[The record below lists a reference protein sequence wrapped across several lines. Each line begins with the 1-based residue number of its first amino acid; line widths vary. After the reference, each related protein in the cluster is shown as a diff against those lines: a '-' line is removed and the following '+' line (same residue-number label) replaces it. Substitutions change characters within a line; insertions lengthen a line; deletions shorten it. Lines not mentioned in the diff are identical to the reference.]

1 MPESAAGRPPE
12 GLGLR
17 RLSHRPGEAAQQQHQ
32 ETISVSPFR
41 VLQNFELRSFDARI
55 VLLTYLASVSWL
67 TL

>member
-32 ETISVSPFR
+32 ETISVSPFK
-41 VLQNFELRSFDARI
+41 VL
-55 VLLTYLASVSWL
+55 
-67 TL
+67 